1 MKRNGSVSSWP
12 TLGERGRRGQENS
25 RDSAVSRS
33 RNTSGAVGDQ
43 AVEPSTSIRL
53 HLGIRGR
60 NVACS
65 YDGDVISKE
74 RLSASVDTDLIEA
87 GRAAVA
93 DGRYGTLSEWVNEA
107 LRRQSEHDSTL
118 AVLQEFIADWEAEH
132 GSITDDEMM
141 EATRRARSRA
151 VIVRGRAQRGRG
163 RGKGAA

>member
-1 MKRNGSVSSWP
+1 
-12 TLGERGRRGQENS
+12 
-25 RDSAVSRS
+25 
-33 RNTSGAVGDQ
+33 
-43 AVEPSTSIRL
+43 
-53 HLGIRGR
+53 
-60 NVACS
+60 
-65 YDGDVISKE
+65 VISKE